1 MPQSLSKVLVHL
13 VFSTKNREAW
23 LGENLRPEVHRYLG
37 GVASHQGCDP
47 LCVGGVADHVH
58 LLCVLSRT
66 MTQADLVMELKRA
79 SSRWIKQ
86 RFEGMAGFAWQ
97 NGYGAFSIGQSQL
110 AEVVRYI
117 ESQDEH
123 HRRVGFQEEYRAF
136 LKRYGLEPDERYV
149 WD

>member
-1 MPQSLSKVLVHL
+1 
-13 VFSTKNREAW
+13 
-23 LGENLRPEVHRYLG
+23 
-37 GVASHQGCDP
+37 
-47 LCVGGVADHVH
+47 
-58 LLCVLSRT
+58 

-79 SSRWIKQ
+79 SSRWIKE

-110 AEVVRYI
+110 AELVRYI
-117 ESQDEH
+117 ERQQEH